1 MPHRDITKAAVDE
14 SARLVTIADYD
25 LELSRPEAEFDHLV
39 ELASLLFNV
48 PISLI
53 SIVESEHQFFKARVG
68 LDVCSTSREV
78 SFCRFALDQTE
89 PLIVEDASLDP
100 RFRENPLV
108 LGPPFIRFYAGAR
121 LLTESA
127 YALGTLCI
135 IDDKPREF
143 SANQALMLKKLARLV
158 MDRFE
163 LRRSERKLRASQQ
176 RFERMT
182 QSAASALVCADS
194 QGRITFFNRAAEKMF
209 GASEAD
215 SLGQPFIDLFPGMQQ
230 AIIQNEIERQRRQA
244 DPDSIGRLLEMKA
257 QRQSGENFPIKIGL
271 STWSDTDGPNC
282 GAFIIDITQR
292 IAAQQRLQ
300 NLAHIDQL
308 TGLPSRERFFQLADQ
323 ALRMAGHAALL
334 LLDLDGFKDINDTLG
349 HSAGDRL
356 LQNVARRVTR
366 AIGSER
372 GILGRLG
379 GDEFVLFA
387 PMANGA
393 SDATAI
399 ATTIIDQFKDD
410 FSIDGDACH
419 LNTSIG
425 IAQSPGDGETIE
437 ALLASADMALYR
449 AKASGGGTSE
459 IFTADLKMQA
469 ESRRT
474 MQTELRQAF
483 DDQQFELF
491 WQPQV
496 DMRTNGTVGA
506 EVLLRWRHPI
516 LGLRSPGEF
525 LPVLDK
531 MLLANE
537 VGEWAIR
544 TALAQLATWDARGLP
559 RIHVGVNLFELQF
572 RSGTLALK
580 IIAELAKHN
589 IAQGRLE
596 LEVTE
601 TTAIKSEQAVLLELT
616 ALRQAGVGVAF
627 DDFGTGYASLS
638 LLKRFP
644 LSRLKVDQTFVRDMT
659 ADRADAAIVES
670 VLKLGTAFGLD
681 VIAEGVETEEQA
693 CALRKLGCNAGQGYL
708 YGRPMTVREF
718 EQHLLRPRRDAA
730 DGVRAMRSVG

>member
-1 MPHRDITKAAVDE
+1 MPHRDITKGALDDP
-14 SARLVTIADYD
+14 ARLSAIADYD
-25 LELSRPEAEFDHLV
+25 LELSQPEAEFDHV
-39 ELASLLFNV
+39 VDLASSLFNV

-53 SIVESEHQFFKARVG
+53 SIVASEHQFFKARVG
-68 LDVCSTSREV
+68 LDVCSTSRDV
-78 SFCRFALDQTE
+78 SFCRFALDQNE
-89 PLIVEDASLDP
+89 PLVVEDASLDH
-100 RFRENPLV
+100 RFKENPLV

-121 LLTESA
+121 LLTESG

-135 IDDKPREF
+135 IDDKPRRF
-143 SANQALMLKKLARLV
+143 SPDQAQLLKKLARLV

-163 LRRSERKLRASQQ
+163 LRRSERKFRASQE

-209 GASEAD
+209 SASEAD
-215 SLGQPFIDLFPGMQQ
+215 SLGQPFIDLFPGKQQ
-230 AIIQNEIERQRRQA
+230 SVIQGEIARQRQEA

-257 QRQSGENFPIKIGL
+257 RRQGGETFPIKIGL
-271 STWSDTDGPNC
+271 STWSDADGPNC
-282 GAFIIDITQR
+282 GAFIIDITER
-292 IAAQQRLQ
+292 IAAQERLQ

-308 TGLPSRERFFQLADQ
+308 TGLPNRERFFQLAEQ
-323 ALRMAGHAALL
+323 ALRKVDYAALF

-356 LQNVARRVTR
+356 LQNVARKLKC
-366 AIGSER
+366 AIGPEF

-379 GDEFVLFA
+379 GDEFVLFV
-387 PMANGA
+387 PMATAA
-393 SDATAI
+393 SDASTV
-399 ATTIIDQFKDD
+399 ATTILDQFKDD

-437 ALLASADMALYR
+437 VLLASADMALYR

-459 IFTADLKMQA
+459 IFTADLKMHA

-496 DMRTNGTVGA
+496 DMRTSETVGA

-531 MLLANE
+531 MLLAND
-537 VGEWAIR
+537 VGDWAIR
-544 TALAQLATWDARGLP
+544 TALAQLAAWDARGLP

-580 IIAELAKHN
+580 TIAELARYHV
-589 IAQGRLE
+589 APSRLE

-601 TTAIKSEQAVLLELT
+601 TTAIKSEQAVLRELT
-616 ALRQAGVGVAF
+616 ALRRAGVGVAF

-670 VLKLGTAFGLD
+670 VLKLGTTFGLD

-693 CALRKLGCNAGQGYL
+693 CALRNLGCNAGQGYL
-708 YGRPMTVREF
+708 YGKPMPVNDF
-718 EQHLLRPRRDAA
+718 EQHLKRPQQYMAGDYR
-730 DGVRAMRSVG
+730 VIRSAS